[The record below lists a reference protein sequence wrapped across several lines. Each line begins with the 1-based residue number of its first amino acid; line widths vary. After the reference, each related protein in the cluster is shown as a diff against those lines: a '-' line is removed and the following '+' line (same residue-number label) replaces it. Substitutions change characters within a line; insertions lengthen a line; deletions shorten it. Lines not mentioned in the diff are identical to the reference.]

1 MFDRWAEKTSRVAG
15 QAEFFA
21 GSVALVVLWMFSYP
35 LINNFDTWQIV
46 LSAGTSAV
54 TFLLV
59 ALLQNAQSRG
69 ERAAQA
75 KLDAIAS
82 SLARLMEELERQGV
96 EVSGQRESLHAA
108 VRLEDRVSG
117 RDVLSGESD
126 PRRIVG

>member
-1 MFDRWAEKTSRVAG
+1 MFDRWAEKTSRFAA

-21 GSVALVVLWMFSYP
+21 TSVGLVVLWMFSYP
-35 LINNFDTWQIV
+35 LIHDFDTWQIV
-46 LSAGTSAV
+46 LSAVTSAV

-75 KLDAIAS
+75 KLDAIAA
-82 SLARLMEELERQGV
+82 SLARLMEELERQGL
-96 EVSGQRESLHAA
+96 EVSEHRETLGAA
-108 VRLEDRVSG
+108 VRVEDRISG

>member
-1 MFDRWAEKTSRVAG
+1 
-15 QAEFFA
+15 
-21 GSVALVVLWMFSYP
+21 MFSYP